1 MASLAVQPSSALAAV
16 TGDSNRSA
24 SPAHHSAALP
34 VPAAVAALAP
44 GAPAA
49 VPGQLKPVPS
59 CPPRYLDWFKEQ
71 EANIDAARQ
80 LKKADPVRCTVQGLG
95 KELAMVWEKH
105 AGVDPTD
112 DKRRVTKRD
121 VLVKQ
126 IEFAQAR
133 VDHWKMVEANP
144 AWNELGAHIKGAKLA
159 GDNLKVF
166 QKQLDKLDNVK
177 RPRGGSSGGS
187 SQFGKGERG
196 PVRNDATKAGQLARV
211 PKGVTLPP
219 GVERVYASP
228 CGTVIYQLKVGNQ
241 FIASKSAIMAKDQ
254 LLARR
259 AGGGSGRGRG
269 GGGGEGGDGDD
280 EDEEAD
286 DQEVQVDIDTD
297 AILANARLTTYDK
310 TKMRR
315 ALLRIVKLTPQERVA
330 VLGEDLAGLVTAST
344 GSDSDG
350 DNSDGDG
357 SDGDGSDG
365 DGSDD
370 EEEDEQEDEQE
381 EGAAAAAFQP
391 AARGGV
397 RKATEAAP
405 KAAPS
410 AAAAA
415 AAATVTPAANRRNIQ
430 PVSLAS
436 DSEGE
441 DEEEPAAPAPAAQTA
456 QPTIET
462 VDLVSDDDDEIK
474 EEAAPAAPAAAAV
487 ATQPVEVI
495 DLVSDDE
502 EDASDGDAA
511 AEMAVAL
518 PETQPPAAMEEDEE
532 EEEEAAEAATM
543 PHATLAVDATPL
555 AAAEDEAADDEEME
569 EAESED
575 EPDAEEEEEAAA
587 KPAARGGKRKAPAS
601 KPKAAPKP
609 KAQSTRATRGSGAAA
624 AAKGKT
630 AAPKRTRR

>member
-16 TGDSNRSA
+16 TGGSNRPA
-24 SPAHHSAALP
+24 SPAHHHAAALP
-34 VPAAVAALAP
+34 VPAAVAAPAP

-49 VPGQLKPVPS
+49 VPVGLTPVP
-59 CPPRYLDWFKEQ
+59 PGPLTYREWFDQQPGNLAKARELK
-71 EANIDAARQ
+71 AAS
-80 LKKADPVRCTVQGLG
+80 PTRCNQQGLG
-95 KELAMVWEKH
+95 KEQAMVWDEH

-121 VLVKQ
+121 VLLKQ

-144 AWNELGAHIKGAKLA
+144 AWNNLGAHIKPLVLA
-159 GDNLKVF
+159 GKNLKEF
-166 QKQLDKLDNVK
+166 QKQLDKLDGVK

-187 SQFGKGERG
+187 SGGGSSGGDQFGKGERG

-219 GVERVYASP
+219 GVERVYAEP
-228 CGTVIYQLKVGNQ
+228 CGTVIYQLKVGDLY
-241 FIASKSAIMAKDQ
+241 IASKSAIMAKDQ

-269 GGGGEGGDGDD
+269 GGGGGEGGDGDN

-310 TKMRR
+310 TKLRR
-315 ALLRIVKLTPQERVA
+315 SLLRIVKLTPQERVA
-330 VLGEDLAGLVTAST
+330 VLGEDLAGLVAAST

-357 SDGDGSDG
+357 SD
-365 DGSDD
+365 D
-370 EEEDEQEDEQE
+370 EEEDEQE

-405 KAAPS
+405 KAAPK
-410 AAAAA
+410 
-415 AAATVTPAANRRNIQ
+415 AATVTPAANRRIQ
-430 PVSLAS
+430 LVSLLS

-441 DEEEPAAPAPAAQTA
+441 DEEETAAPAPAAQAA
-456 QPTIET
+456 QPIET
-462 VDLVSDDDDEIK
+462 IDLVSDSDDEHDEVK

-487 ATQPVEVI
+487 ATQPVEVV
-495 DLVSDDE
+495 DLVSDD
-502 EDASDGDAA
+502 
-511 AEMAVAL
+511 
-518 PETQPPAAMEEDEE
+518 

-555 AAAEDEAADDEEME
+555 ADAEDEAADDEEME

-575 EPDAEEEEEAAA
+575 EPDAEEEAAA

-609 KAQSTRATRGSGAAA
+609 KAQSTRATRGSGAA
-624 AAKGKT
+624 KGKT